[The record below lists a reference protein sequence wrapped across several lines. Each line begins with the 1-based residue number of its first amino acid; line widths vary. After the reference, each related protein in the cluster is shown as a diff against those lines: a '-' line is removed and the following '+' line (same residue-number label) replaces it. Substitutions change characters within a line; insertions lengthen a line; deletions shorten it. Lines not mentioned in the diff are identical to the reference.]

1 MTPRLADSGCVRYV
15 DLTTLSKTNVA
26 INVTC
31 IVVSDNMSNMAVG
44 KYCVFVCLFVFV
56 YLCDCL
62 FVCLLV
68 FFTFLDT
75 VCLTTFCPKF
85 LKFVY

>member
-56 YLCDCL
+56 YLSSREGVSSTHKVAYRSRDS
-62 FVCLLV
+62 
-68 FFTFLDT
+68 T
-75 VCLTTFCPKF
+75 
-85 LKFVY
+85 